1 MKTALITGTTSGIG
15 KAFAER
21 SASMGNNIILVSRN
35 EEKLKKQKNALRSQ
49 YHVEVRYIACDLTQ
63 TDAVDLIINKIDRW
77 QISVDLLI
85 NNAGFNE
92 CGLYVLLHSSQNISY
107 L

>member
-1 MKTALITGTTSGIG
+1 
-15 KAFAER
+15 
-21 SASMGNNIILVSRN
+21 MGNNIILVSRN

-77 QISVDLLI
+77 KIGRAHV
-85 NNAGFNE
+85 
-92 CGLYVLLHSSQNISY
+92 
-107 L
+107 